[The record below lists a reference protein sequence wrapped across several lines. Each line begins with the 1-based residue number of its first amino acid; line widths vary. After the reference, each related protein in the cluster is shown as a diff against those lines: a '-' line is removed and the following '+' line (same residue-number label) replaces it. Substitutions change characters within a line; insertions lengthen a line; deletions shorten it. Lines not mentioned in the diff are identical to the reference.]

1 MGSAEGVI
9 GLRSNPF
16 LDCGIL
22 GLAFLG
28 RDPGSA
34 SSSMSCCIRWSC
46 GVDGVVGWEG
56 WFAILLVAQSGGV
69 RVLIVA
75 VLRGACQKNL
85 LECWIHSRG
94 VTHGRYT
101 AAAKNSTQKAQQQ
114 LASPAGSHDSRHPG
128 FPDPGRGFCGIKQS
142 VEWLRHGL
150 SPCKIPRSD

>member
-69 RVLIVA
+69 RVLIVV
-75 VLRGACQKNL
+75 VLRGRVKRTFWNVGYIL
-85 LECWIHSRG
+85 G
-94 VTHGRYT
+94 MTHGRYT
-101 AAAKNSTQKAQQQ
+101 AAAKNST
-114 LASPAGSHDSRHPG
+114 
-128 FPDPGRGFCGIKQS
+128 
-142 VEWLRHGL
+142 
-150 SPCKIPRSD
+150 